1 MAFLDEKGLA
11 YFWQQILAKINT
23 VKITKTSQLTNDS
36 NYITSAEVPV
46 KSVAGKTGA
55 VTLTKSDVGL
65 GNVDNIKQYSASNQP
80 PYPVKSVNTK
90 TGAVV
95 LTQDD
100 VGDGTTYVRTHNDF
114 TTTLK
119 NQISTN
125 EDNIAMA
132 ESDIESLQ
140 TDVGMLKTNVG
151 NIQTA
156 LGSKQDTIV
165 GGASTIVDDNLTA
178 NRALISNASGKV
190 AVSAVTSTEL
200 GYLDGVTSNIQ
211 TQLNGK
217 LSSAPVTSVNSK
229 TGAVTLNASDVGA
242 VPTTRTVNGK
252 ALSANI
258 SLTASDVG
266 ALPSTTSI
274 PSATSDLINDS
285 GYAVI
290 HFSTG
295 LPVNPS
301 VGDFWFIYSAG
312 NSGGG
317 SGTK

>member
-36 NYITSAEVPV
+36 NYITSADIPV

-55 VTLTKSDVGL
+55 VTLS
-65 GNVDNIKQYSASNQP
+65 
-80 PYPVKSVNTK
+80 
-90 TGAVV
+90 
-95 LTQDD
+95 
-100 VGDGTTYVRTHNDF
+100 
-114 TTTLK
+114 
-119 NQISTN
+119 
-125 EDNIAMA
+125 
-132 ESDIESLQ
+132 
-140 TDVGMLKTNVG
+140 
-151 NIQTA
+151 
-156 LGSKQDTIV
+156 
-165 GGASTIVDDNLTA
+165 
-178 NRALISNASGKV
+178 
-190 AVSAVTSTEL
+190 
-200 GYLDGVTSNIQ
+200 
-211 TQLNGK
+211 
-217 LSSAPVTSVNSK
+217 
-229 TGAVTLNASDVGA
+229 ASDVGA

-258 SLTASDVG
+258 SLTASDVE

-290 HFSTG
+290 HFGTG

-312 NSGGG
+312 SG
-317 SGTK
+317 SGSVNK